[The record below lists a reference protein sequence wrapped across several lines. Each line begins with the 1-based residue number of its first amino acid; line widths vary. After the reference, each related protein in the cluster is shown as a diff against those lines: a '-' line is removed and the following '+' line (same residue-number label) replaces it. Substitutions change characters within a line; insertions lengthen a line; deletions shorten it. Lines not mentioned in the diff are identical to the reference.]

1 MVRWMKMKVEKK
13 SDDDET
19 GLARHIGHILNI
31 VPPEDTTVYVS
42 QREQLR
48 EPAST
53 VTRLLYLQRRPTLSL
68 HRRRQMV
75 EHSRFLR

>member
-1 MVRWMKMKVEKK
+1 MTTRRDQG
-13 SDDDET
+13 SR
-19 GLARHIGHILNI
+19 LARHIGHILNI

-53 VTRLLYLQRRPTLSL
+53 VTRLLYLPTLSL